1 MRHNINLT
9 RLVAAGGGAI
19 LPFVCAANAQQSII
33 SGHVAVAKNQTTQLN
48 IEYES
53 GTLEDPAYQIM
64 MQKRQQA
71 AEEALAELGVEI
83 PQEII
88 EITDIVGTEYGICPE
103 LLQAIIWQESRCIAS
118 VKNAS
123 CSGLMQINVANKF
136 NKDHIKE
143 MAADKNLT
151 YAEAIFNAE
160 INIEAGAQLLKYLFD
175 NFGDDPAEILMRY
188 NGDSTNLKRYKS
200 GGDMSQYAA
209 DTLEISELLERA
221 HGK

>member
-1 MRHNINLT
+1 MRHNINLI
-9 RLVAAGGGAI
+9 RLVAAGGVVI
-19 LPFVCAANAQQSII
+19 LPLLYAMEGQQSINSSQVI
-33 SGHVAVAKNQTTQLN
+33 LAAYQSTELN
-48 IEYES
+48 IECES
-53 GTLEDPAYQIM
+53 GTLEDPSYLIM
-64 MQKRQQA
+64 LQKRQQA
-71 AEEALAELGVEI
+71 AEETLAELGVEI
-83 PQEII
+83 PVEII
-88 EITDIVGTEYGICPE
+88 EITEIIGQKYDICPE

-118 VKNAS
+118 VKNSS

-143 MAADKNLT
+143 MATDKNLT
-151 YAEAIFNAE
+151 YSEAIFDVE

-188 NGDSTNLKRYKS
+188 NGDSTNLKRYKN
-200 GGDMSQYAA
+200 GGDMSQYAK

>member
-1 MRHNINLT
+1 MRKNYLF
-9 RLVAAGGGAI
+9 RLIAAGGVAI

-33 SGHVAVAKNQTTQLN
+33 SGHVSVATNQTTQLK

-53 GTLEDPAYQIM
+53 STLEDPAYQIM

-71 AEEALAELGVEI
+71 AQEALQELGVEI
-83 PQEII
+83 PEEII
-88 EITDIVGTEYGICPE
+88 ELTEIIGQKYEICPE

-123 CSGLMQINVANKF
+123 CSGLMQINVSQAF
-136 NKDHIKE
+136 NKKHIKE
-143 MAADKNLT
+143 MAADKDLT
-151 YAEAIFNAE
+151 YSEAIFDAE
-160 INIEAGAQLLKYLFD
+160 INIEAGAQLLRYLFD

-188 NGDSTNLKRYKS
+188 NGDSTNLKRYKC
-200 GGDMSQYAA
+200 GGDMSSYAQ

>member
-1 MRHNINLT
+1 MRKNYLM
-9 RLVAAGGGAI
+9 RLIAAGGVAI

-33 SGHVAVAKNQTTQLN
+33 SGHVSVATNQTTQLK

-71 AEEALAELGVEI
+71 AQETLAELGVEI
-83 PQEII
+83 PVEII
-88 EITDIVGTEYGICPE
+88 ELTEIVGQKYEICPE

-123 CSGLMQINVANKF
+123 CSGLMQINVSQAF
-136 NKDHIKE
+136 NKKHITE

-151 YAEAIFNAE
+151 YSEAIFDAE
-160 INIEAGAQLLKYLFD
+160 VNIEAGAQLLRYLFD

-188 NGDSTNLKRYKS
+188 NGDSSNLKQYKS
-200 GGDMSQYAA
+200 GGDMSQYAQ

>member
-1 MRHNINLT
+1 MRKNYLQ
-9 RLVAAGGGAI
+9 RLIAAGGVAI
-19 LPFVCAANAQQSII
+19 LPFVCAANAQQSFI
-33 SGHVAVAKNQTTQLN
+33 SGHVVMTKNQNTQLI

-71 AEEALAELGVEI
+71 AQEALQEIGVEI
-83 PQEII
+83 PEEII
-88 EITDIVGTEYGICPE
+88 ELTDIIGQKYEICPE

-123 CSGLMQINVANKF
+123 CSGLMQINVANSF
-136 NKDHIKE
+136 NKNHIKE

-151 YAEAIFNAE
+151 YSEAIFNAE
-160 INIEAGAQLLKYLFD
+160 INIEAGAQLLRYLFD

-188 NGDSTNLKRYKS
+188 NGDSTNLTKYKN
-200 GGDMSQYAA
+200 GGDMSSYAQ

>member
-1 MRHNINLT
+1 MRKNYLF
-9 RLVAAGGGAI
+9 RLIAAGGVAI

-33 SGHVAVAKNQTTQLN
+33 SSHVSVAKNQTSQVN

-53 GTLEDPAYQIM
+53 GTIEDSSYQIM

-71 AEEALAELGVEI
+71 AQEALAELGVEI
-83 PQEII
+83 PVEII
-88 EITDIVGTEYGICPE
+88 EITEIIGQKYEICPE

-123 CSGLMQINVANKF
+123 CSGLMQINVSQAF
-136 NKDHIKE
+136 NKKHIKE
-143 MAADKNLT
+143 MAADKDLT
-151 YAEAIFNAE
+151 YSEAIFDAE
-160 INIEAGAQLLKYLFD
+160 INVEAGAQLLRYLFD
-175 NFGDDPAEILMRY
+175 NYGDDPAEILMRY
-188 NGDSTNLKRYKS
+188 NGDATNLKRYKS
-200 GGDMSQYAA
+200 GGDMRSYAQ

>member
-1 MRHNINLT
+1 MRKNYLF
-9 RLVAAGGGAI
+9 RLIAAGGVAI
-19 LPFVCAANAQQSII
+19 LPFVCAANAQQSIN
-33 SGHVAVAKNQTTQLN
+33 SGYVSVAKNQTTQFN

-53 GTLEDPAYQIM
+53 GTIEDPSYQIM

-71 AEEALAELGVEI
+71 AQETLQELGVEI
-83 PQEII
+83 PTEII
-88 EITDIVGTEYGICPE
+88 EITEIIGQKYEICPE

-118 VKNAS
+118 VNNAS
-123 CSGLMQINVANKF
+123 CSGLMQINVSQAF
-136 NKDHIKE
+136 NKKHIKE
-143 MAADKNLT
+143 MAADKDLT
-151 YAEAIFNAE
+151 YSEAIFDAE
-160 INIEAGAQLLKYLFD
+160 INIEAGAQLLRYLFD

-200 GGDMSQYAA
+200 GGDMSSYAQ

>member
-1 MRHNINLT
+1 MRKNYLQ
-9 RLVAAGGGAI
+9 RLIAAGGVAI
-19 LPFVCAANAQQSII
+19 LPFVCAANSQQSII
-33 SGHVAVAKNQTTQLN
+33 SGHVAMAKNQTTQVN

-53 GTLEDPAYQIM
+53 GTIEDPSYQIM
-64 MQKRQQA
+64 MAKRQQA
-71 AEEALAELGVEI
+71 AQEALQELGVEI
-83 PQEII
+83 PVEII
-88 EITDIVGTEYGICPE
+88 ELTEIIGQKYEICPE

-123 CSGLMQINVANKF
+123 CSGLMQINVANSF
-136 NKDHIKE
+136 NKNHIKE
-143 MAADKNLT
+143 MAAAKNLT
-151 YAEAIFNAE
+151 YSEAIFDAE
-160 INIEAGAQLLKYLFD
+160 INIEAGAQLLRYLFD

-200 GGDMSQYAA
+200 GGDMSSYAQ

>member
-9 RLVAAGGGAI
+9 RLVAIGGVAI

-33 SGHVAVAKNQTTQLN
+33 SGHVAMAKNQTTQLN

-53 GTLEDPAYQIM
+53 GTLEDPSYQIM
-64 MQKRQQA
+64 MAKRQQA
-71 AEEALAELGVEI
+71 AQEALQELGVEI
-83 PQEII
+83 PTEII
-88 EITDIVGTEYGICPE
+88 EITEIVGQKYEICPE
-103 LLQAIIWQESRCIAS
+103 LLQAIIWQESRCIPT
-118 VKNAS
+118 VKNAA
-123 CSGLMQINVANKF
+123 CSGLMQINVSQSF
-136 NKDHIKE
+136 NKNHIKE

-175 NFGDDPAEILMRY
+175 NFGDDTAEILMRY

>member
-1 MRHNINLT
+1 MRKNYLQ
-9 RLVAAGGGAI
+9 RLIAAGGVAI

-33 SGHVAVAKNQTTQLN
+33 SGHVSVATNQTTQLK

-53 GTLEDPAYQIM
+53 GTIEDPSYQIM
-64 MQKRQQA
+64 MAKRQQA
-71 AEEALAELGVEI
+71 AQEALAELGVEI
-83 PQEII
+83 PVEII
-88 EITDIVGTEYGICPE
+88 EITEIIGQKYNICPE

-143 MAADKNLT
+143 MAAAKNLT
-151 YAEAIFNAE
+151 YSEAIFDAE
-160 INIEAGAQLLKYLFD
+160 INIEAGAQLLRYLFD

-188 NGDSTNLKRYKS
+188 NGDSTNLKRYKN
-200 GGDMSQYAA
+200 GGDMSSYAQ

>member
-1 MRHNINLT
+1 VRKNYLQ
-9 RLVAAGGGAI
+9 RLIAGGGIAI

-33 SGHVAVAKNQTTQLN
+33 SGHVSVAKNQTTQVN

-53 GTLEDPAYQIM
+53 GTIEDPAYQIM

-71 AEEALAELGVEI
+71 AEEALELLGVEI
-83 PQEII
+83 PEEII
-88 EITDIVGTEYGICPE
+88 ELTEIVGQKYEICPE
-103 LLQAIIWQESRCIAS
+103 LLQAIIWQESRCIPS

-123 CSGLMQINVANKF
+123 CSGLMQINVANSF
-136 NKDHIKE
+136 NKNHIKE
-143 MAADKNLT
+143 MAEDKNLN
-151 YAEAIFNAE
+151 YSEAIFNAE

-175 NFGDDPAEILMRY
+175 NYGDDPAEILMRY
-188 NGDSTNLKRYKS
+188 NGDSTNLKKYKN
-200 GGDMSQYAA
+200 GGDMSQYAK

>member
-1 MRHNINLT
+1 MRKNYLQ
-9 RLVAAGGGAI
+9 RLIAAGGVAI
-19 LPFVCAANAQQSII
+19 LPFVCAANSQQSII
-33 SGHVAVAKNQTTQLN
+33 SGHVSVAKNQTTQVN

-53 GTLEDPAYQIM
+53 GTIEDPSYQIM
-64 MQKRQQA
+64 MAKRQQA
-71 AEEALAELGVEI
+71 AQEALQELGVEI
-83 PQEII
+83 PVEII
-88 EITDIVGTEYGICPE
+88 ELTEIIGQKYEICPE

-123 CSGLMQINVANKF
+123 CSGLMQINVANSF
-136 NKDHIKE
+136 NKNHIKE
-143 MAADKNLT
+143 MAAAKNLT
-151 YAEAIFNAE
+151 YSEAIFDAE
-160 INIEAGAQLLKYLFD
+160 INIEAGAQLLRYLFD

-200 GGDMSQYAA
+200 GGDMSSYAQ

>member
-9 RLVAAGGGAI
+9 RLVAAGGVVI
-19 LPFVCAANAQQSII
+19 LPLLYAMEGQQSINSSQVI
-33 SGHVAVAKNQTTQLN
+33 LAAYQSTQLN
-48 IEYES
+48 IECES
-53 GTLEDPAYQIM
+53 GTLEDPSYLIM
-64 MQKRQQA
+64 LQKRQQA
-71 AEEALAELGVEI
+71 AEETLAELGVEI
-83 PQEII
+83 PVEII
-88 EITDIVGTEYGICPE
+88 EITEIIGQKYDICPE

-151 YAEAIFNAE
+151 YAEAIFNDE

-200 GGDMSQYAA
+200 GGDMSQYAK

>member
-1 MRHNINLT
+1 MRKNYLI
-9 RLVAAGGGAI
+9 RLIAAGGVVAI
-19 LPFVCAANAQQSII
+19 LPFVCVANAQQSII
-33 SGHVAVAKNQTTQLN
+33 SGHVFMAKNQTTQLN

-53 GTLEDPAYQIM
+53 GTIEDPSYQIM
-64 MQKRQQA
+64 MAKRQQA
-71 AEEALAELGVEI
+71 AQEALQELGVEI
-83 PQEII
+83 PTEII
-88 EITDIVGTEYGICPE
+88 EITEIVGQKYDICPE

-123 CSGLMQINVANKF
+123 CSGLMQINVSQAF
-136 NKDHIKE
+136 NKKHIKE

-151 YAEAIFNAE
+151 YSEAIFDIE
-160 INIEAGAQLLKYLFD
+160 INIEAGAQLLRYLFD

-200 GGDMSQYAA
+200 GGDMSSYAQ

>member
-9 RLVAAGGGAI
+9 RLVAAGGVAI

-33 SGHVAVAKNQTTQLN
+33 SGHVAMAKNQTTQLN

-53 GTLEDPAYQIM
+53 GTLENPSYQIM
-64 MQKRQQA
+64 MAKRQQA
-71 AEEALAELGVEI
+71 AQEALQELGAEI
-83 PQEII
+83 PTEII
-88 EITDIVGTEYGICPE
+88 EITEIVGQKYEICPE
-103 LLQAIIWQESRCIAS
+103 LLQAIIWQESRCIPT
-118 VKNAS
+118 VKNAA
-123 CSGLMQINVANKF
+123 CSGLMQINVSQSF
-136 NKDHIKE
+136 NKNHIKE

-175 NFGDDPAEILMRY
+175 NYGDDPAEILMRY

>member
-1 MRHNINLT
+1 MRKNYLQ
-9 RLVAAGGGAI
+9 RLIAGGGIAI

-33 SGHVAVAKNQTTQLN
+33 SGHVSVAKNQTTQVN

-53 GTLEDPAYQIM
+53 GTIEDPAYQIM

-71 AEEALAELGVEI
+71 AEEALELLGVEI
-83 PQEII
+83 PEEII
-88 EITDIVGTEYGICPE
+88 ELTEIVGQKYEICPE
-103 LLQAIIWQESRCIAS
+103 LLQAIIWQESRCIPS

-123 CSGLMQINVANKF
+123 CSGLMQINVANSF
-136 NKDHIKE
+136 NKNHIKE
-143 MAADKNLT
+143 MAEDKNLN
-151 YAEAIFNAE
+151 YSEAIFNAE

-175 NFGDDPAEILMRY
+175 NYGDDPAEILMRY
-188 NGDSTNLKRYKS
+188 NGDSTNLKKYKN
-200 GGDMSQYAA
+200 GGDMSQYAK

>member
-9 RLVAAGGGAI
+9 RLVAAGGVVI

-33 SGHVAVAKNQTTQLN
+33 SGHVAMAKNQTTQLN

-53 GTLEDPAYQIM
+53 GTIEDPAYQIM
-64 MQKRQQA
+64 MAKRQQA
-71 AEEALAELGVEI
+71 AQEALQELGVEI
-83 PQEII
+83 PTEII
-88 EITDIVGTEYGICPE
+88 EITEIVGQKYEICPE
-103 LLQAIIWQESRCIAS
+103 LLQAIVWQESRCIAS

-123 CSGLMQINVANKF
+123 CSGLMQINVANSF
-136 NKDHIKE
+136 NKNHIKE
-143 MAADKNLT
+143 MAAAKNLT
-151 YAEAIFNAE
+151 YSEAIFDAE
-160 INIEAGAQLLKYLFD
+160 INIEAGAQLLRYLFD
-175 NFGDDPAEILMRY
+175 NYGDDPAEILMRY

-200 GGDMSQYAA
+200 GGDMSSYAA

>member
-9 RLVAAGGGAI
+9 RLVAAGGVAI

-33 SGHVAVAKNQTTQLN
+33 SGHVAMAKNQTTQLN

-53 GTLEDPAYQIM
+53 GTLEDPSYQIM
-64 MQKRQQA
+64 MAKRQQA
-71 AEEALAELGVEI
+71 AQEALQELGVEI
-83 PQEII
+83 PTEII
-88 EITDIVGTEYGICPE
+88 EITEIVGQKYEICPE
-103 LLQAIIWQESRCIAS
+103 LLQAIIWQESRCIPT
-118 VKNAS
+118 VKNAA
-123 CSGLMQINVANKF
+123 CSGLMQINVSQSF
-136 NKDHIKE
+136 NKNHIKE

-160 INIEAGAQLLKYLFD
+160 INIEAGSQLLKYLFD

>member
-1 MRHNINLT
+1 MRKNYLI
-9 RLVAAGGGAI
+9 RLIAAGGVVAI
-19 LPFVCAANAQQSII
+19 LPFVCVANAQQSII
-33 SGHVAVAKNQTTQLN
+33 SGHVSVAANQTTQLK

-53 GTLEDPAYQIM
+53 GTIEDPSYQIM
-64 MQKRQQA
+64 MAKRQQA
-71 AEEALAELGVEI
+71 AQEALQELGVEI
-83 PQEII
+83 PTEII
-88 EITDIVGTEYGICPE
+88 EITEIVGQKYDICPE
-103 LLQAIIWQESRCIAS
+103 LLQAIIWQESRCIAT

-123 CSGLMQINVANKF
+123 CSGLMQINVSQAF
-136 NKDHIKE
+136 NKKHIKE

-151 YAEAIFNAE
+151 YSEAIFDIE
-160 INIEAGAQLLKYLFD
+160 INIETGAQLLRYLFD

-200 GGDMSQYAA
+200 GGDMSQYAQ

>member
-9 RLVAAGGGAI
+9 RLVAAGGVAI

-33 SGHVAVAKNQTTQLN
+33 SGHVAMAKNQTTQLN

-53 GTLEDPAYQIM
+53 GTLEDPSYQIM
-64 MQKRQQA
+64 MAKRQQA
-71 AEEALAELGVEI
+71 AQEALQELGVEI
-83 PQEII
+83 PTEII
-88 EITDIVGTEYGICPE
+88 EITEIVGQKYEICPE
-103 LLQAIIWQESRCIAS
+103 LLQAIIWQESRCIPT
-118 VKNAS
+118 VKNAA
-123 CSGLMQINVANKF
+123 CSGLMQINVSQSF
-136 NKDHIKE
+136 NKNHIKE

-188 NGDSTNLKRYKS
+188 NGDSTNLKQYKS

>member
-1 MRHNINLT
+1 MGKNYLQ
-9 RLVAAGGGAI
+9 RLIAAGGVAI
-19 LPFVCAANAQQSII
+19 LPFVCAANTQQSFI
-33 SGHVAVAKNQTTQLN
+33 SGHVVMAKNQTTELN

-71 AEEALAELGVEI
+71 AKEALELLGVEI
-83 PQEII
+83 PEEII
-88 EITDIVGTEYGICPE
+88 ELTEIVGQKYEICPE
-103 LLQAIIWQESRCIAS
+103 LLQAIIWQESRCIPS

-123 CSGLMQINVANKF
+123 CSGLMQINVSNSF
-136 NKDHIKE
+136 NKNHIKE
-143 MAADKNLT
+143 MAEDKNLT
-151 YAEAIFNAE
+151 YSEAIFNAE

-175 NFGDDPAEILMRY
+175 NYGDDPAEILMRY
-188 NGDSTNLKRYKS
+188 NGDSTNLKKYKN
-200 GGDMSQYAA
+200 GGDMSPYAQ

>member
-1 MRHNINLT
+1 MRKNYLI
-9 RLVAAGGGAI
+9 RLIAAGGVVAI
-19 LPFVCAANAQQSII
+19 LPFVCVANAQQSII
-33 SGHVAVAKNQTTQLN
+33 SGHVSVAANQTTQLK

-53 GTLEDPAYQIM
+53 GTIEDPSYQIM

-71 AEEALAELGVEI
+71 AQEALQELGVEI
-83 PQEII
+83 PTEII
-88 EITDIVGTEYGICPE
+88 EITEIVGQKYDICPE

-123 CSGLMQINVANKF
+123 CSGLMQINVSQAF
-136 NKDHIKE
+136 NKKHIKE
-143 MAADKNLT
+143 MAADKHLT
-151 YAEAIFNAE
+151 YSEAIFDAE
-160 INIEAGAQLLKYLFD
+160 INVEAGAQLLRYLFD

-200 GGDMSQYAA
+200 GGDMSSYAQ